1 MNPEETLTEEIKL
14 RCFDDMYI
22 DKGEEKE
29 ILQKAISLGVTI
41 DEARVFIKSIA
52 LRDGYVV
59 ESELEEMALNLMK
72 PFAENDGKI
81 TQKEFMN
88 AMKFLSNTSKGKVS
102 DTELQKK
109 LKMVVLDNNFKVKEG
124 MLNGGSWF
132 TSI

>member
-29 ILQKAISLGVTI
+29 ILQKAIALGVTI

-52 LRDGYVV
+52 LRDGYVI
-59 ESELEEMALNLMK
+59 ESELEETALNLMK
-72 PFAENDGKI
+72 SPAENDGKI

-102 DTELQKK
+102 DVELQKK